1 MPERYDGI
9 PGTYVFD
16 LATSRRGYELN
27 RLGMSLTVP
36 ANRAAC
42 LADEDAYL
50 DRFTL
55 TPEARAAVKAR
66 DWLTLVKLG
75 ANIYYVYKLTGL
87 RGAPARMSD
96 LGAAQ
101 AGLSPDEF
109 MRSNLERG
117 RAGWRG

>member
-16 LATSRRGYELN
+16 LSTARRGYELN
-27 RLGMSLTVP
+27 RLGISLTDP

-50 DRFTL
+50 ERFDL
-55 TPEARAAVKAR
+55 TPALRAAVKAR
-66 DWLTLVKLG
+66 DWLTLVKHG
-75 ANIYYVYKLTGL
+75 GNIYYLYKLTGL
-87 RGAPARMSD
+87 RGTPARMAD

-101 AGLSPDEF
+101 VGLTPEEF
-109 MRSNLERG
+109 ARRNLERG
-117 RAGWRG
+117 NDGWRG